1 MVRASV
7 MLVIPGDVNS
17 CLVKSGLNLPLT
29 SDDWILKVLLNVR
42 ISINDLLELIIN
54 RKTVRG
60 AAQDQDGG
68 NNSKMR
74 HLATNLS
81 QIHSLCE

>member
-42 ISINDLLELIIN
+42 ISINDLLEFIIN
-54 RKTVRG
+54 RKTVRW
-60 AAQDQDGG
+60 AAQDKEGD
-68 NNSKMR
+68 NKSKTC
-74 HLATNLS
+74 HLANNQSFTNSITL
-81 QIHSLCE
+81 